1 VAHPLALTSI
11 LRRALLAVVALAV
24 LAPQLASV
32 APVLATS
39 CYARSEALFAS
50 AKNFARNDVAITEA
64 GATVKGAVGDGYAN
78 GTRTWDAPAARLCA
92 GDQVSFAVR
101 AGGQLALLSRVWSTT
116 GNVSAR
122 TLEVG
127 LNGYAERSF
136 LALPPGGDL
145 GGTSGSRTYTLVVA
159 GFPFA
164 IGVWVRSSQ
173 GDNGLIAWNYVAET
187 PSAATAGTLPPPEP
201 NPPPA
206 PATPPPPVSAKVL
219 DPDQSLRDAFRG
231 CPGSF
236 DAYTLLRQ
244 MNADGRLVTD
254 PSQSALADFWPRS
267 SVVGGFLDKLDSA
280 VLGIDTNDELGWLLT
295 ENATP
300 RYPSNPY
307 VQVTRDR
314 QQLEDGELSI
324 SFESSLA
331 NRIAT
336 SAGNLLPNHVLKLAL
351 ETTHGDYPL
360 AMLTMHNLLKE
371 LTYAS
376 REPNGGNSALL
387 GWNAEDRGTGTDVIN
402 ASHAGYDVHSPV
414 EVQALIG
421 KLSNLREA
429 NDPARTDKMGPW
441 YHLYG
446 VLFVGSVTS
455 GTEATLGAWS
465 ENFTRWLK
473 LGSAPDPTKEFI
485 NACAGQLA
493 RYVANLPPQTS
504 K

>member
-1 VAHPLALTSI
+1 MTHPHAPISI
-11 LRRALLAVVALAV
+11 LRRALPVAVVVLGV
-24 LAPQLASV
+24 LAPQLGIAV
-32 APVLATS
+32 PVLAAG
-39 CYARSEALFAS
+39 CYVRSAPLFAS
-50 AKNFARNDVAITEA
+50 AKNFAGNDVAVTEA
-64 GATVKGAVGDGYAN
+64 SATVKGAVGNGYAN

-92 GDQVSFAVR
+92 GDQVSFAIR

-116 GNVSAR
+116 GNVSAH

-127 LNGYAERSF
+127 LNGFAERSF

-145 GGTSGSRTYTLVVA
+145 GGTSGSRTYTLAVTD
-159 GFPFA
+159 FPFT

-173 GDNGLIAWNYVAET
+173 GDNGLIAWNYVAEH
-187 PSAATAGTLPPPEP
+187 PSATAGTLPPPES
-201 NPPPA
+201 NPPLA
-206 PATPPPPVSAKVL
+206 PATAPPPVSANVP

-236 DAYTLLRQ
+236 DAYMLLRQ

-267 SVVGGFLDKLDSA
+267 AVVGGFLDKLDSA
-280 VLGIDTNDELGWLLT
+280 VLGIDSNDQLGWLLT

-324 SFESSLA
+324 SLESALA
-331 NRIAT
+331 NRIAL
-336 SAGNLLPNHVLKLAL
+336 SAGNLLPNDILKLAL
-351 ETTHGDYPL
+351 EATHGDYPL
-360 AMLTMHNLLKE
+360 ATLTVHNLLKE

-387 GWNAEDRGTGTDVIN
+387 GWNADDRGTGTDVIN
-402 ASHAGYDVHSPV
+402 ASHAGYDVRSPV

-421 KLSNLREA
+421 KLSKLREA
-429 NDPARTDKMGPW
+429 NDPAGTDRMGPW

-446 VLFVGSVTS
+446 VLFVGSVTT

-473 LGSAPDPTKEFI
+473 LGSDPDPTKEFI

-493 RYVANLPPQTS
+493 RYVANLPTQTS
-504 K
+504 D